1 MVLGSGLPPKPQ
13 IVPNYGPKPP
23 WQVRRSSKDL
33 KPDGWGL
40 INLRIWPAEPTSP
53 PQIESDRFAKAI
65 GHLCGWMPPKR
76 AQRYANWILE
86 ASRKFAV
93 DPMLV
98 GGLIYASSGCRPRL
112 KKSTG
117 LGLTHIHLQMHLNF
131 IRKRQYR
138 YWVLD
143 GGVWQKRLRD
153 IKAHLFY
160 DRSLLHAEAN
170 IVFTAAFLS
179 IFKEQ
184 CPAIDG
190 AFRSVRHRHHVS
202 HFIWGDR
209 VRGTDGED
217 RVLLAR
223 RRLIQAYTG
232 HRARP
237 LGEYKGLRLAC
248 PLDGCPRK
256 LTGKMGDPRDGGRRR
271 HRGIDFASDVGEPV
285 RAVADGV
292 VIAAGVDR
300 FGPGIRNLPP
310 EKAARLNKREMPS
323 GGLVVLLAHEKGLR
337 SAYLH
342 LDDYRVRRGQR
353 VKMGERIGSV
363 GRTGIRAAPAH
374 LHFELRE
381 NQKRI
386 DPIPHLVPH
395 VISPLKMFKG
405 LGLDYD
411 QKREKRRKRSSK

>member
-1 MVLGSGLPPKPQ
+1 MVLGAGIPPRPQ
-13 IVPNYGPKPP
+13 IVAHSGPKPP
-23 WQVRRSSKDL
+23 WLARRSSPVL
-33 KPDGWGL
+33 KPNGWGL
-40 INLRIWPAEPTSP
+40 IDSRIWPKEPPTP
-53 PQIESDRFAKAI
+53 HGIQHDGFARAI
-65 GHLCGWMPPKR
+65 AHVCGWMPPKR
-76 AQRYANWILE
+76 ADRYARWIL
-86 ASRKFAV
+86 ASSQKFAV
-93 DPMLV
+93 DPMLL
-98 GGLIYASSGCRPRL
+98 GGLIYTSSHCRPRL
-112 KKSTG
+112 KEATG
-117 LGLTHIHLQMHLNF
+117 LGLTRIHLKMHLNF
-131 IRKRQYR
+131 IKKRRYR
-138 YWVLD
+138 YWVLED
-143 GGVWQKRLRD
+143 GVWRLRHRD

-160 DRSLLHAEAN
+160 DRSLIHAEAN
-170 IVFTAAFLS
+170 IFFAAAFLS

-190 AFRSVRHRHHVS
+190 AFRGVKHRHHVS

-232 HRARP
+232 NRTRP
-237 LGEYKGLRLAC
+237 LGDHKGLRLTC
-248 PLDGCPRK
+248 PLDGSPRK

-271 HRGIDFASDVGEPV
+271 HRGVDFASDVGEPV
-285 RAVADGV
+285 RAIADGV
-292 VIAAGVDR
+292 VVAAGVDR

-310 EKAARLNKREMPS
+310 EKLARLNKRELPS
-323 GGLVVLLAHEKGLR
+323 GGLVVLIEHKKGLR

-342 LDDYRVRRGQR
+342 LNDYRVRRGQR

-386 DPIPHLVPH
+386 DPIPHLLPH
-395 VISPLKMFKG
+395 VISPLKAFKG
-405 LGLDYD
+405 AALDYEE
-411 QKREKRRKRSSK
+411 KRKKRRKRRP